1 MMLKI
6 RFRHVLLILLLGI
19 IGYTIYFF
27 VQRQKMLNLLVPQ
40 VTEITLIKANI
51 HADTAY
57 IEVNTIVVN
66 KAPYEMNIDS
76 VVCDLSLGGTKLVS
90 TSQYVGL
97 RQQSGESDSIT
108 FAVKIPI
115 SHTQKKILSLQS
127 QDSTGITIEATIVY
141 SGFRLPFVRSKKIEV
156 PVPPQFKVI
165 KTEKRDLRLFKK
177 DVQVDL
183 FLGIINQG
191 KNLSLDIHDLQY
203 ELIIG
208 NDLVSRGK
216 LGKDISIKPQSS
228 QIIKFPLDI
237 KMKQPLKTIFKIWGD
252 NDRVPFRIM
261 LSGYLDAGKMKRIPT
276 VIFASGQLEIVNEQK
291 KKAEKNRDRK
301 AKKKKRKDKRD
312 ERKDNREDMR
322 EARKDKRA
330 EKR

>member
-19 IGYTIYFF
+19 IGYAIYFF
-27 VQRQKMLNLLVPQ
+27 IQRQKMLNLLVPQ
-40 VTEITLIKANI
+40 VTEITLIKADI

-97 RQQSGESDSIT
+97 RQQSGESDSVK
-108 FAVKIPI
+108 FSVKIPI
-115 SHTQKKILSLQS
+115 SHTRNKILSLQN
-127 QDSTGITIEATIVY
+127 QDSTGLTIEATIVY

-165 KTEKRDLRLFKK
+165 KTEKSDLRLFKK
-177 DVQVDL
+177 DVHVDL
-183 FLGIINQG
+183 FLGVINEG
-191 KNLSLDIHDLQY
+191 KNLSLEIHDIQY
-203 ELIIG
+203 ELIVG

-237 KMKQPLKTIFKIWGD
+237 KMKQPLVTIFKIWGD

-276 VIFASGQLEIVNEQK
+276 VIFASGQMEIVNEQK
-291 KKAEKNRDRK
+291 KKAEKKRERK
-301 AKKKKRKDKRD
+301 AKKKKRMDKRD
-312 ERKDNREDMR
+312 DRKDEREEKREDRRALR
-322 EARKDKRA
+322 E